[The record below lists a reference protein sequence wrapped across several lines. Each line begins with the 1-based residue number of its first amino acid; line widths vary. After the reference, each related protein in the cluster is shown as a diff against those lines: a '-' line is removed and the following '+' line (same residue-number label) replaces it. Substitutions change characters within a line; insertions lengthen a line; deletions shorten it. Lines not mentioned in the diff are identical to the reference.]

1 MFLICISQIIFS
13 FVDAGGDKVDE
24 GGDDDDDDDVAD
36 DNGDGNG
43 DGNVSDGDVG
53 DGDGDDDDTAV
64 QCVRLRKGETV
75 SGGRKVKVKSENFLR
90 NVF

>member
-1 MFLICISQIIFS
+1 MFFS

-24 GGDDDDDDDVAD
+24 GGDDDDDVAD
-36 DNGDGNG
+36 DNGGVDDDDG
-43 DGNVSDGDVG
+43 DGNVG